1 MRNGHVMATKLPPM
15 NTLRAFEAAARHL
28 SFTLAAEE
36 LNITQAAVSHQI
48 KTLEYALGVRLFR
61 RLNRAIR
68 LTEEGQEFVG
78 EVRKALSHLA
88 VAVEKITTPPASG
101 PLTVSVLP
109 SFASKWLVPR
119 LGRFSR
125 KHPEIDVRIRPSIQ
139 LTDFQRD
146 DVDLGIRYGK
156 GNYEGLHSVR
166 LMTEDI
172 FPVCSPAL
180 LDGPNPLTGPEDLS
194 RHRLLHDD
202 AHVDWA
208 MWLLVA
214 GVDGVDLRQ
223 GPFFT
228 DSAMVIQAAV
238 EGQGVALARGALA
251 ADDIAAGRLV
261 KPFDIAIPTE
271 YAYYMVSPKA
281 TSHHPKVAAFRE
293 WLLEEAAQGDIG
305 PPGSGDI
312 GTRR

>member
-1 MRNGHVMATKLPPM
+1 MATRLPPM

-36 LNITQAAVSHQI
+36 LHVTQAAVSHQI
-48 KTLEYALGVRLFR
+48 RTLEEALGVRLFR

-88 VAVEKITTPPASG
+88 TAVEKLAAPDAGG
-101 PLTVSVLP
+101 PLTVSLLP

-119 LGRFSR
+119 LGRFR
-125 KHPEIDVRIRPSIQ
+125 AKHPEIDVRISPSTG

-146 DVDLGIRYGK
+146 DVDMAVRYGK

-180 LDGPNPLTGPEDLS
+180 MTGQHPLKQPQDL
-194 RHRLLHDD
+194 RYHTLLHDD
-202 AHVDWA
+202 ANVDWA
-208 MWLLVA
+208 AWLLMA
-214 GVDGVDLRQ
+214 GVEGVDPRQ
-223 GPFFT
+223 GPYFT
-228 DSAMVIQAAV
+228 DSGMVIQAAA

-251 ADDIAAGRLV
+251 AGDIESGRLIR
-261 KPFDIAIPTE
+261 PFDIAIPTE
-271 YAYYMVSPKA
+271 YAYYVVSPKA
-281 TSHHPKVAAFRE
+281 TMHHPKIAAFRE
-293 WLLEEAAQGDIG
+293 WLLEEAAAG
-305 PPGSGDI
+305 GSMAPAG
-312 GTRR
+312 

>member
-1 MRNGHVMATKLPPM
+1 M

-36 LNITQAAVSHQI
+36 LHVTQAAVSHQI
-48 KTLEYALGVRLFR
+48 RTLEEALGVRLFR

-88 VAVEKITTPPASG
+88 TAVEKLAAPDAGG
-101 PLTVSVLP
+101 PLTVSLLP

-119 LGRFSR
+119 LGRFR
-125 KHPEIDVRIRPSIQ
+125 AKHPEIDVRISPSTG

-146 DVDLGIRYGK
+146 DVDMAVRYGK

-180 LDGPNPLTGPEDLS
+180 MTGQHPLKQPQDL
-194 RHRLLHDD
+194 RYHTLLHDD
-202 AHVDWA
+202 ANVDWA
-208 MWLLVA
+208 AWLLMA
-214 GVDGVDLRQ
+214 GVEGVDPRQ
-223 GPFFT
+223 GPYFT
-228 DSAMVIQAAV
+228 DSGMVIQAAA

-251 ADDIAAGRLV
+251 AGDIESGRLIR
-261 KPFDIAIPTE
+261 PFDIAIPTE
-271 YAYYMVSPKA
+271 YAYYVVSPKA
-281 TSHHPKVAAFRE
+281 TMHHPKIAAFRE
-293 WLLEEAAQGDIG
+293 WLLEEAAAG
-305 PPGSGDI
+305 GSMAPAG
-312 GTRR
+312 

>member
-1 MRNGHVMATKLPPM
+1 MVTRLPPM

-36 LNITQAAVSHQI
+36 LHVTQAAVSHQI
-48 KTLEYALGVRLFR
+48 KSLEEALGVRLFR

-88 VAVEKITTPPASG
+88 TAVEKLSAPEAGG

-119 LGRFSR
+119 LGRFR
-125 KHPEIDVRIRPSIQ
+125 DRHPEIDVRISPSIQ

-146 DVDLGIRYGK
+146 DVDLVVRYGK
-156 GNYEGLHSVR
+156 GEYAGLHSVR

-180 LDGPNPLTGPEDLS
+180 LEGTNALSKPEDL
-194 RHRLLHDD
+194 RHHTLLHDD
-202 AHVDWA
+202 AYVDWT

-214 GVDGVDLRQ
+214 GVKEVDPRQ

-228 DSAMVIQAAV
+228 DSALVIQAAA

-251 ADDIAAGRLV
+251 AGDIAAGRLV
-261 KPFDIAIPTE
+261 KPFDIAIPTK
-271 YAYYMVSPKA
+271 YAYYVLSPMA
-281 TSHHPKVAAFRE
+281 TSHHPKIAAFRE
-293 WLLEEAAQGDIG
+293 WLLEEAAADDTAPQG
-305 PPGSGDI
+305 
-312 GTRR
+312 R